1 MSKLFEIKNK
11 INFILVSCYKFKNF
25 NDVKTLVNEISNA
38 CNRYNS
44 FKILIHN
51 FSTQHLSPL
60 HCVLIVEYFENAGI
74 TKHHLIALVNPV
86 KDHPVKDQM
95 DDKDKFLVTVAMNR
109 GWDNIK
115 IFAELDD
122 AKQWLENQLPFKKEH
137 EFVVIGP
144 LRKEQYE

>member
-1 MSKLFEIKNK
+1 MSQLFEIKSK
-11 INFILVSCYKFKNF
+11 MNFIIVSCYRFENF

-51 FSTQHLSPL
+51 YSTQHLSPL

-74 TKHHLIALVNPV
+74 TKHHMIALVNLI
-86 KDHPVKDQM
+86 KAHI
-95 DDKDKFLVTVAMNR
+95 DDNDKFLVTAAMNR

-122 AKQWLENQLPFKKEH
+122 AKQWL
-137 EFVVIGP
+137 GS
-144 LRKEQYE
+144 YT